1 MCAVRVDGGRVDKSV
16 FYLTTIISVAV
27 FVAGLFVGIW
37 IDNQRLEETRGKI
50 TGIDIEWND
59 ARLQNLFFQTALAAN
74 GESCN
79 SLIAGNLQFSEKV
92 YKQGLEIER
101 FEAVNKFTPQ
111 LLEEKRRY
119 ALLQMQFWLNS
130 VQLKK
135 ACNATYSTVVY
146 FYSQYNESAA
156 VDQRLQSSVLSEL
169 KNKCGNRIMLIPL
182 PVDLDI
188 VSINQVKETYGIS
201 STPSI
206 LVDEKNLLSGMKTLV
221 EVENFVKC

>member
-1 MCAVRVDGGRVDKSV
+1 MDKSV
-16 FYLTTIISVAV
+16 FYLTAIISVAV

-37 IDNQRLEETRGKI
+37 IDDQRLEETRGKI

-59 ARLQNLFFQTALAAN
+59 ARLQNLFFQTALA
-74 GESCN
+74 GDDSCN
-79 SLIAGNLQFSEKV
+79 SLIGGNLQFSDKV

-101 FEAVNKFTPQ
+101 FESVNKFTPQ

-130 VQLKK
+130 VQLKR

-146 FYSQYNESAA
+146 FYSQYNESSA
-156 VDQRLQSSVLSEL
+156 VDQRLQSTVLSEL
-169 KNKCGNRIMLIPL
+169 KNKCGNKIMLIPL
-182 PVDLDI
+182 PTDLDI
-188 VSINQVKETYGIS
+188 VSVNQIKDTYGIK

-206 LVDEKNLLSGMKTLV
+206 LVNEKDILTGVKTLG
-221 EVENFVKC
+221 ELEGFVKC